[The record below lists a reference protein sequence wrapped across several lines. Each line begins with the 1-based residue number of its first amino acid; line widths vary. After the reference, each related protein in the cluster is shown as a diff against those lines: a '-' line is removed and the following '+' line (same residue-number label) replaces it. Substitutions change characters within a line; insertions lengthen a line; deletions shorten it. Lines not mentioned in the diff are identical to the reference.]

1 MFDDNNKVETQQT
14 SSLLTII
21 ITIIQLNNSSHIYL
35 FIPFKNNSND
45 IHNYVNW
52 QQMPQPLS
60 AEHIEMQF
68 SFLGRSTVI
77 AGQWGGQPRFRAM
90 CAPDA
95 TQVEPQHHPG
105 DAAITVDQGGGLC
118 KCRCRWVV
126 ELSDCRAVGL
136 SICRDVPIDVPVVAL
151 GPDSISYSNFHSFPC
166 LLLVCLSD
174 CRPDN

>member
-1 MFDDNNKVETQQT
+1 MFDDNNKEQTQQT
-14 SSLLTII
+14 PSII
-21 ITIIQLNNSSHIYL
+21 MKIIQLNNSSHIYL

-77 AGQWGGQPRFRAM
+77 AGQRGGQPRFRAM

-118 KCRCRWVV
+118 KCRCWDVG
-126 ELSDCRAVGL
+126 LSDCRAVVL
-136 SICRDVPIDVPVVAL
+136 SGCANRCASC
-151 GPDSISYSNFHSFPC
+151 GPLARQHFIFKFSQLP
-166 LLLVCLSD
+166 LPAARLSV
-174 CRPDN
+174 